1 MSKGKNPSR
10 FMTAL
15 YRVPVLGLLGV
26 IAWSG
31 MRAQLLPAPAPTSLA
46 DLRAA
51 MQRDPRAAADL
62 GLNVPI
68 VRVLGPV
75 EAKMADGEIVDVIG
89 SVSVDIND
97 PVQVEIVK

>member
-10 FMTAL
+10 FLTTL
-15 YRVPVLGLLGV
+15 YRVLVLALLGV
-26 IAWSG
+26 IAWSCI
-31 MRAQLLPAPAPTSLA
+31 RWQLWPAPAPTGLA

-51 MQRDPRAAADL
+51 MQRDPRAAVDL
-62 GLNVPI
+62 GLNLPLVC
-68 VRVLGPV
+68 VLGPV

-89 SVSVDIND
+89 SVSADIND